1 LYQIVCMIQTEKNNK
16 RLFSKSAGKENG
28 FALKYFLV
36 IITFAFV
43 ANVGHAQYKPTATTL
58 TGEAADRLAIKE
70 LVDAYAHDADR
81 REAEKQANL
90 FTIDGVLKNYDGEP
104 GKYKPKSELRGRAA
118 LKAGFDF
125 LKKFDV
131 TMHFNGQSDI
141 YLSGDSATGETYCLA
156 HQIWVEDGK
165 RVLLII
171 GLRYYDTFARVDG
184 KWLFAERKLIY
195 DWIDKK
201 PSVSGTF

>member
-1 LYQIVCMIQTEKNNK
+1 MTKTACLLAFT
-16 RLFSKSAGKENG
+16 
-28 FALKYFLV
+28 FLV
-36 IITFAFV
+36 LR
-43 ANVGHAQYKPTATTL
+43 GYGQYQPTATTL

-70 LVDAYAHDADR
+70 LIDAYAHDADR
-81 REAEKQANL
+81 REAEKQADL
-90 FTIDGVLKNYDGEP
+90 FAVDGVLYNYEGEP
-104 GKYKPKSELRGRAA
+104 STVKPESELRGRAA
-118 LKAGFDF
+118 LKAGFEF

-156 HQIWVEDGK
+156 HQFWMEKGQ
-165 RVLLII
+165 RVLMVI
-171 GLRYYDTFARVDG
+171 GIRYYDKFVKVEG

-195 DWIDKK
+195 DWRDKR